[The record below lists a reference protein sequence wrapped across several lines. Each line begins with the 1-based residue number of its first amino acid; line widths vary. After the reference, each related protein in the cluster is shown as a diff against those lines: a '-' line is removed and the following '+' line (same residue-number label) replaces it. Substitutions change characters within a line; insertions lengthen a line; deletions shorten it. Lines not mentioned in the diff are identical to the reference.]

1 MIIINI
7 VMTLAIFVLIGV
19 VLKLPEYITKSWLE
33 ETKNKNAHNIQIESY
48 FKQLGGQQQQEIL
61 SIWTEFLTD
70 IAEATKKYSNAK
82 SPDSIKR
89 FNKLL
94 HDTVIYGSDR
104 TVNILTNY
112 THNMYSKKDN
122 NGDGGKM
129 MVYVAYI
136 ISSLKEDFSGYHVN
150 PLSLLKLKL
159 KDYDDYVDKY
169 KEYAKEIER
178 EIGGGGY
185 DWNNRN

>member
-70 IAEATKKYSNAK
+70 IAEATK
-82 SPDSIKR
+82 
-89 FNKLL
+89 
-94 HDTVIYGSDR
+94 
-104 TVNILTNY
+104 NIQMHKALIL
-112 THNMYSKKDN
+112 SKDL
-122 NGDGGKM
+122 
-129 MVYVAYI
+129 
-136 ISSLKEDFSGYHVN
+136 ISCFM
-150 PLSLLKLKL
+150 
-159 KDYDDYVDKY
+159 
-169 KEYAKEIER
+169 IQ
-178 EIGGGGY
+178 
-185 DWNNRN
+185 